1 MVERDP
7 RLWLS
12 TSWTTR
18 PQRPGEPESAYRF
31 VEKDAFTSAIHDEGF
46 LEWTSFAGHLYGT
59 PWPDPPAG
67 QDILLEIDVEG
78 AKQVRARLPEALLL
92 FLDAP
97 SEGDQSQ
104 RLRTR
109 GDSEDQ
115 VRKRVALGPEERSTA
130 LALGAI
136 TVVNEDIDSTLDA
149 ITSIIKESRQ
159 ELRRAAS

>member
-1 MVERDP
+1 MERDP
-7 RLWLS
+7 LLWLS

-31 VEKDAFTSAIHDEGF
+31 VEKDVFTSAIHDEGF
-46 LEWTSFAGHLYGT
+46 LEWTSFAGHFYGT